1 MRLVVLPFLCSL
13 IVVQANAQ
21 EPVRLYAAGSLRA
34 ALTEVAKSFQAATG
48 VAVTPTFGASGLLRE
63 RIEKGEPAEVF
74 ASADMGHPRKLAEA
88 GRAGPVA
95 LFTRN
100 RLCALASPR
109 AAVSAGTLLERMPDP
124 AVRLGMSTPKA
135 DPSGDYAMQLYQR
148 AEKVRSGAQAA
159 LEKKALRLT
168 GGPDS
173 PPPPKGRSVYGMLVE
188 RGDADVFLTYC
199 TNALEAKRE
208 VPALTV
214 VQVPE
219 ALGVGADYGLTLIK
233 GARPGAERFAAYVL
247 SAPGQEILSRYG
259 FSPGDAR

>member
-109 AAVSAGTLLERMPDP
+109 AAVSAGTLLERMLDP
-124 AVRLGMSTPKA
+124 ALKLGMSTPKA

-148 AEKVRSGAQAA
+148 AEKVRPGAQAA